1 MISCKVMVEFLCR
14 MVLFSKECLIKIVLK
29 VLESCYTRMETYILV
44 NIRPFKKMAKGKLFV
59 LTMYHTRVV
68 GNLKKDTVTA

>member
-1 MISCKVMVEFLCR
+1 
-14 MVLFSKECLIKIVLK
+14 
-29 VLESCYTRMETYILV
+29 
-44 NIRPFKKMAKGKLFV
+44 MAKGKLFV